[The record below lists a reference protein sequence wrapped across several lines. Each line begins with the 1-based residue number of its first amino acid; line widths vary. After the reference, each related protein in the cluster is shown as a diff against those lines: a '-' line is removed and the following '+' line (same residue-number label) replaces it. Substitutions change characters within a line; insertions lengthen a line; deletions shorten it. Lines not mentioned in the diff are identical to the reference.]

1 MKKAI
6 KEIIECSLD
15 KAKDA
20 GELELADAPDIVV
33 EKPKDEKMGDFACN
47 IAMTLARSER
57 KNPKVIAQIIE
68 RNVEK
73 ENANRADH

>member
-6 KEIIECSLD
+6 KEIIECALD
-15 KAKDA
+15 KAKNA